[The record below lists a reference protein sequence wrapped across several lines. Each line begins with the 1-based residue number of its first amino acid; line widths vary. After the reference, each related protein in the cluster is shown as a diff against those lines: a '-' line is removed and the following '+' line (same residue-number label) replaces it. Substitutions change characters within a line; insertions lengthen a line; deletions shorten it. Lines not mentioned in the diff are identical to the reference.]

1 MLTNSLNRAIK
12 LNYVQIVCF
21 YVSNYLFNRLSSDE
35 SDSEGTI
42 YTFSRA
48 DSAVVRGSSG
58 NDQSETEC
66 EKEKIARLGRG
77 TIIAVSFK

>member
-1 MLTNSLNRAIK
+1 MCRHLL
-12 LNYVQIVCF
+12 
-21 YVSNYLFNRLSSDE
+21 LSSDE

-48 DSAVVRGSSG
+48 DTAALRGSSG

-66 EKEKIARLGRG
+66 DRERVARLSRG
-77 TIIAVSFK
+77 FPRRPPQRSQAKSDIIDC